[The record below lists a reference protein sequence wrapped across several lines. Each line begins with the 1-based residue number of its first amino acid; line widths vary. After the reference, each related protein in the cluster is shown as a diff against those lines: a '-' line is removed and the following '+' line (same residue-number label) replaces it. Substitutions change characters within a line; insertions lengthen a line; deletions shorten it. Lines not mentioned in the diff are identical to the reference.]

1 MNYQQEL
8 ATRSS
13 PAYIASAAARSKQLL
28 AKYGAWIE
36 KYRGGMPAGFAAQ
49 IMRWES
55 DGNFNAPG
63 DASLG
68 EVGFY
73 QIAAYVP
80 PTLGMPAD
88 ARKDP
93 ETNVFLGM
101 MEYALEVCKWKA
113 AFPNHVELGTADSWK
128 LARLAFSVGAG
139 GSQGLARL
147 ALAAYPNTPRG
158 QLYTAIANY
167 VRANGGKPLGSQSA
181 DQVWFRV
188 LSIESQWEIGRQTDP
203 WSMAG
208 PPTTVA
214 PPPGRTYTIPAK
226 YAAMFSQPVPIVAI
240 VAIGGAALLLWRLI

>member
-13 PAYIASAAARSKQLL
+13 PAYIASAAARSRQLL
-28 AKYGAWIE
+28 TQYGAWIG
-36 KYRGGMPAGFAAQ
+36 KYHGGMPKGFAAQ

-73 QIAAYVP
+73 QIAEYVP
-80 PTLGMPAD
+80 GTLGMPAS
-88 ARKDP
+88 ARLDP

-113 AFPNHVELGTADSWK
+113 AFPDHVVLGSADSWK
-128 LARLAFSVGAG
+128 LARLSFSVGAG
-139 GSQGLARL
+139 GGQGLARL
-147 ALAAYPNTPRG
+147 ALPTAQRG
-158 QLYTAIANY
+158 ELYAAIANY
-167 VRANGGKPLGSQSA
+167 VRTYGGRPLGSQSA

-188 LSIESQWEIGRQTDP
+188 LSIEAQWEIGRQTDP
-203 WSMAG
+203 WSVSG
-208 PPTTVA
+208 PPTTVPA
-214 PPPGRTYTIPAK
+214 PPGRSYTIPAK
-226 YAAMFSQPVPIVAI
+226 YAAMFSQPTPWLAI
-240 VAIGGAALLLWRLI
+240 GAIGGAALVLWRLL